1 MSDVMKRLDDFVGSH
16 KARCASIH
24 VDDGYGSSCWM
35 VELFH
40 ENGRTCGSEVCFWEP
55 RPELVAFP
63 GLGTD
68 DDDYLGLEKTI
79 EATLDAFE
87 SGMITPKQD
96 EKPCNPSNDS

>member
-1 MSDVMKRLDDFVGSH
+1 MSDVLKRLEDFVGSH

-24 VDDGYGSSCWM
+24 VDDGYGASCWM

-63 GLGTD
+63 EDAD
-68 DDDYLGLEKTI
+68 DEDWCGLEKTLA
-79 EATLDAFE
+79 ATLDAFE
-87 SGMITPKQD
+87 AGMITPPLN

>member
-1 MSDVMKRLDDFVGSH
+1 MSDVMERLDDFIGSH
-16 KARCASIH
+16 KARCANIH
-24 VDDGYGSSCWM
+24 VDDGYGASCWM

-63 GLGTD
+63 GNGDD

-87 SGMITPKQD
+87 AGMITPKQD
-96 EKPCNPSNDS
+96 ETPCNPSKDS